1 MVTSVR
7 PVRDFAN
14 DATFPRLMRLDRK
27 PIAILCAAVFALTA
41 ADAGT
46 VGFNRDVRPILS
58 EKCYHCHGPDAKQRK
73 ADLRLD
79 VPEVAMKS
87 GAIVPGHP
95 EKSEMIGRILTTD
108 SDDHMPPAKAKM
120 SPLSATEIETLKKWI
135 AEGAEYE
142 PHWAFIPLKP
152 AAAP

>member
-79 VPEVAMKS
+79 VPEVAFES
-87 GAIVPGHP
+87 V
-95 EKSEMIGRILTTD
+95 LTSNVTVVGVEAT
-108 SDDHMPPAKAKM
+108 AK
-120 SPLSATEIETLKKWI
+120 TV
-135 AEGAEYE
+135 
-142 PHWAFIPLKP
+142 
-152 AAAP
+152 